1 MKNWQQHL
9 NKLYAE
15 GLHSLYPDKIKITIG
30 QATCGRASGSEK
42 VYDALVDE
50 LRQCA
55 AENKAIVSSTGCL
68 GFCQQEPLVYLQQPG
83 KPRYVYGKF
92 DVKLARELV
101 QAVMAGQ
108 SYEKQ
113 LLGIVTDDENIVE
126 DVTFPLAQEQS
137 VKCLP
142 PLKEHPF
149 YKGQMKIA
157 MRNCGI
163 IDPFRIEEYV
173 SRGGYQALQ
182 QALQGGYQQVIDT
195 VKSSGLR
202 GRGGGGFPTGLKWEY
217 ARKSENNRKY
227 LICNADEGDPGA
239 YMDRSV
245 LESDPHSVIE
255 GMVIGGF
262 AIGANTGIIYCR
274 AEYPLAVETI
284 SHAIKQAEAN
294 GFLGENIFN
303 SGFNFDIKVVKG
315 AGAFVCGEET
325 ALITSIEGKL
335 GEPRP
340 RPPFPAQKG
349 LWGYPTVI
357 NNVETWANIPPIL
370 CRGSDWYAGIGT
382 ENSRGTK
389 VFALV
394 GDVRNNGLVEV
405 PMGTTIRQ
413 IVYDIGGG
421 AEKKLGVKAVQT
433 GGPSGGCIPASLF
446 DTPVDY
452 QRLAEIGA
460 IMGSGGMVVMN
471 ERSCMVDVARFFM
484 QFTQHESCGKC
495 VPCREGTR
503 RMLTM
508 LDDIC
513 EGRESNLE
521 SLKLLEELAL
531 VVKESSLCG
540 LGQTAPNPILSTLKH
555 FRPEYESHIREH
567 YCPSG
572 VCKELFEYEIDHK
585 LCVGCGLCAK
595 ACPQGAI
602 SGVKKQAFTI
612 NQSKCIK
619 CRICYQTCSVKAV
632 KAVKAASKE

>member
-1 MKNWQQHL
+1 VW
-9 NKLYAE
+9 
-15 GLHSLYPDKIKITIG
+15 
-30 QATCGRASGSEK
+30 GR
-42 VYDALVDE
+42 D
-50 LRQCA
+50 
-55 AENKAIVSSTGCL
+55 
-68 GFCQQEPLVYLQQPG
+68 
-83 KPRYVYGKF
+83 
-92 DVKLARELV
+92 
-101 QAVMAGQ
+101 
-108 SYEKQ
+108 
-113 LLGIVTDDENIVE
+113 
-126 DVTFPLAQEQS
+126 
-137 VKCLP
+137 
-142 PLKEHPF
+142 
-149 YKGQMKIA
+149 
-157 MRNCGI
+157 
-163 IDPFRIEEYV
+163 
-173 SRGGYQALQ
+173 
-182 QALQGGYQQVIDT
+182 
-195 VKSSGLR
+195 
-202 GRGGGGFPTGLKWEY
+202 
-217 ARKSENNRKY
+217 
-227 LICNADEGDPGA
+227 
-239 YMDRSV
+239 
-245 LESDPHSVIE
+245 
-255 GMVIGGF
+255 
-262 AIGANTGIIYCR
+262 
-274 AEYPLAVETI
+274 
-284 SHAIKQAEAN
+284 
-294 GFLGENIFN
+294 
-303 SGFNFDIKVVKG
+303 
-315 AGAFVCGEET
+315 

-433 GGPSGGCIPASLF
+433 GGPSGGCIPATLF

-555 FRPEYESHIREH
+555 FRPEYESHIREK
-567 YCPSG
+567 YCSAG
-572 VCKELFEYEIDHK
+572 VCKELFEYEIDHE